1 VKKKMQNQKNI
12 AKVLGLA
19 YLIQFIA
26 SFISSPLFDTALGPG
41 TISEKL
47 TYLSNNLL
55 LIHSS
60 IVVQL
65 ITCLGIAMM
74 SILLYV
80 VLEDENKPIALL
92 ALSFWLMNVVFLA
105 ISSIGAYA
113 LVPLSAD
120 YVLAGSPEPSYF
132 LTLGNLFLGLKDFAF
147 TIHMLFFSLGGILWY
162 YLFYRSKKIPK
173 YLALWGLIFIALM
186 PIDLTLAFFGF
197 GMDSIWRSIT
207 FLPYIPYV
215 PFEGVMGI
223 WFIVKGLNDTD
234 SISEG

>member
-1 VKKKMQNQKNI
+1 MQKKKNT
-12 AKVLGLA
+12 AKFLGIA

-26 SFISSPLFDTALGPG
+26 SFLSTPLFDTALGSG

-47 TYLSNNLL
+47 TNLSNNILL
-55 LIHSS
+55 LHTS

-65 ITCLGIAMM
+65 ITCSGIAMM
-74 SILLYV
+74 TILLYV
-80 VLEDENKPIALL
+80 VLEKENKPMALL

-113 LVPLSAD
+113 LAPLSAE
-120 YVLAGSPEPSYF
+120 YVLAGSPNPSYF
-132 LTLGNLFLGLKDFAF
+132 LTLSIIFLGFKEFAF
-147 TIHMLFFSLGGILWY
+147 TLHMLFFAMGGILWY

-173 YLALWGLIFIALM
+173 YLALWGFIFIALM
-186 PIDLTLAFFGF
+186 PIDLTLALFGF
-197 GMDSIWRSIT
+197 GLDSIWRMIS
-207 FLPYIPYV
+207 FLPYIPYI

-234 SISEG
+234 SNVEG

>member
-1 VKKKMQNQKNI
+1 MQNI
-12 AKVLGLA
+12 AKLLGLA

-26 SFISSPLFDTALGPG
+26 SFISSPLFDAALGTG

-47 TYLSNNLL
+47 TYLSNNML

-60 IVVQL
+60 IIVQL

-74 SILLYV
+74 SVLLYV
-80 VLEDENKPIALL
+80 VLEEENKPIALL

-120 YVLAGSPEPSYF
+120 YILAGSPDPSSL
-132 LTLGNLFLGLKDFAF
+132 LTLGNVFLGFKEFAF
-147 TIHMLFFSLGGILWY
+147 NIHMLFFAMGGILWY

-173 YLALWGLIFIALM
+173 YLSLWGLIFIALM
-186 PIDLTLAFFGF
+186 LIDLTLAFFGF
-197 GMDSIWRSIT
+197 GMDTMLRMIT
-207 FLPYIPYV
+207 FLPYIPYI

-223 WFIVKGLNDTD
+223 WFIVKGLSDAD
-234 SISEG
+234 SSEG